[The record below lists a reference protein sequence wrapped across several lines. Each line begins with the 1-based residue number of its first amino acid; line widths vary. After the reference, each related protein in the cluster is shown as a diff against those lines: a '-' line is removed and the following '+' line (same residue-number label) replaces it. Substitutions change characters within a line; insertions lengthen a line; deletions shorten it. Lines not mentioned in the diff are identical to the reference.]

1 MSVKKEVAE
10 QKLKE
15 KYAKSRV
22 TNYIRL
28 GGSLK
33 NNFYADLKRTGFS
46 ENKLHLDIIRLHY
59 ETKNKKD

>member
-1 MSVKKEVAE
+1 MSVKKDAAE
-10 QKLKE
+10 QKLRE

-22 TNYIRL
+22 TNYVRL

-46 ENKLHLDIIRLHY
+46 ENKLHLDIIRFY
-59 ETKNKKD
+59 YDNQNIKK